1 MSAELTEEE
10 LPERP
15 TPDLLAE
22 LELAPDDMIHLA
34 PRRIEKPPRCA
45 PPPLY
50 TDEIRTRRCGR
61 GRDTESGIPGGRGSA
76 GGRAGGRDQIQSAQR
91 GIRAAPTSKIER
103 ERIPRRTN
111 LNREPSSKINKHS
124 GGARSLADPEKQI
137 QKKGLVSPSEMK
149 FLGPLAANSPGK
161 GRGGREGGSGG

>member
-1 MSAELTEEE
+1 
-10 LPERP
+10 
-15 TPDLLAE
+15 
-22 LELAPDDMIHLA
+22 MIHLA

-111 LNREPSSKINKHS
+111 LNREPEQQNQQTQR
-124 GGARSLADPEKQI
+124 GGSLA
-137 QKKGLVSPSEMK
+137 
-149 FLGPLAANSPGK
+149 
-161 GRGGREGGSGG
+161 RGSGETDTKKRDSFLRAK

>member
-1 MSAELTEEE
+1 MYKDKEEMEVSAELTEEE

-61 GRDTESGIPGGRGSA
+61 GRDTESGIPGGR
-76 GGRAGGRDQIQSAQR
+76 DQIQSAQR

-124 GGARSLADPEKQI
+124 GGARLLADPEKQI
-137 QKKGLVSPSEMK
+137 QKKGTRFSERNEIP
-149 FLGPLAANSPGK
+149 GPLAANSPGK